1 MRAHIDASSLVDT
14 TRALVAADTRNPPG
28 NERLAADVARQILEP
43 LGATFAEVEPE
54 AGRVS
59 LLATIPASAATA
71 TSAGSATTAS
81 EGDPAAARPT
91 LLINGHLDVVP
102 IDPNG
107 WTRNPFAG
115 DVEPDGRMYG
125 RGTADMKGGI
135 ASAIEAVRALQ
146 RAGVDIPCDVVFHL
160 VADEERGGRMGTGV
174 LADRGLIRA
183 DACLVPEPTSLG
195 VCIAE
200 RGLLQA
206 EISVRGRAA
215 HASEPSRGVSAV
227 EKAARLA
234 VGLHGAVFD
243 RPRHPLLGAPTLN
256 AAMISGGRAP
266 NIVADHCV
274 LTIDRRTLP
283 GMTEASTVD
292 ELRRSIDALGVT
304 DLDYNIDVLVFGE
317 ASELRSSHPWVD
329 LVQAAITAELGEP
342 ATVLGMTF
350 ATDARFVR
358 NDAGVPA
365 IVFGPGSIEQAHV
378 NDEWVEVS
386 ALVDA
391 AAVMARLIATFDRS
405 AAARTRGDQAAP
417 INAP

>member
-1 MRAHIDASSLVDT
+1 MRAHIDASSLVET

-43 LGATFAEVEPE
+43 LGATFDEVEP
-54 AGRVS
+54 APGRTS
-59 LLATIPASAATA
+59 LLATIS
-71 TSAGSATTAS
+71 S
-81 EGDPAAARPT
+81 GDRTGGAPRPT

-102 IDPNG
+102 IDPDG
-107 WTRNPFAG
+107 WTRDPFAG
-115 DVEPDGRMYG
+115 EVEADGRMYG
-125 RGTADMKGGI
+125 RGAADMKGGI

-146 RAGVDIPCDVVFHL
+146 RSEVDLPCDVVFHL

-174 LADRGLIRA
+174 LAQRGLIHA

-227 EKAARLA
+227 EKAARLV
-234 VGLHGAVFD
+234 VGLHGADFGGA
-243 RPRHPLLGAPTLN
+243 RHPLLGAPTLN

-283 GMTEASTVD
+283 GMTEASTLD
-292 ELRRSIDALGVT
+292 ELRRSIDALHVT
-304 DLDYNIDVLVFGE
+304 DLDYDIDVLVFGE
-317 ASELRSSHPWVD
+317 ASELQSEHPWVD
-329 LVQAAITAELGEP
+329 FLQAHIAAELGAP

-378 NDEWVEVS
+378 NDEWVEVD

-391 AAVMARLIATFDRS
+391 AAVMARLIASFDG
-405 AAARTRGDQAAP
+405 AAASAVRGNRAAP